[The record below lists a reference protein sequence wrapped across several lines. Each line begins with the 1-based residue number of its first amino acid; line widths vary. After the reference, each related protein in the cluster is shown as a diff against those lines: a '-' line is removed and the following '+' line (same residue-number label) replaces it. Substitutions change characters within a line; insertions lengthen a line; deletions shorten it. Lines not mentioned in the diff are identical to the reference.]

1 MTTPSQRRA
10 IERLARRP
18 TLVVG
23 RILPADRV
31 PLWVRQR
38 TEGLANLRPWPGLGW
53 IGECTDGNTK
63 AITYESRP

>member
-31 PLWVRQR
+31 PLWVRRQA
-38 TEGLANLRPWPGLGW
+38 EGLANLRPWPGLGW
-53 IGECTDGNTK
+53 IGEDGCGSTR
-63 AITYESRP
+63 AITYESRT